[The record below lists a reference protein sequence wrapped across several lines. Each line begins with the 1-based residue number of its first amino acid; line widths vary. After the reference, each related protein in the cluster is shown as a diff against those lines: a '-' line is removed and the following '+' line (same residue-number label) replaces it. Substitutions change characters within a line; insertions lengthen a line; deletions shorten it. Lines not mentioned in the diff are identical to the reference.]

1 IARRSRESRQQIVAT
16 SARQTIPRERTPAR
30 TVPWLRRV
38 RATTLASR
46 EAAEPAATS
55 GTGRGGRGYGF
66 GTRLCQVGHAMRQ
79 HGRVVAR
86 RSAIRG
92 SPATPSPAPR
102 SIAEAQGTAGPQ
114 ASTGREATPL
124 RPAVSPGDVFEP
136 AAHPVNPLHGLAVGR
151 EQQAGA
157 VVDDDLD
164 SACHA
169 RDLSAQREPERLRA

>member
-1 IARRSRESRQQIVAT
+1 MVRRSRESRQQIVAT

-86 RSAIRG
+86 RSAFEARQPLLRLLLVVSLKLRG
-92 SPATPSPAPR
+92 RPDQR
-102 SIAEAQGTAGPQ
+102 
-114 ASTGREATPL
+114 ASRGREATP
-124 RPAVSPGDVFEP
+124 A
-136 AAHPVNPLHGLAVGR
+136 GLAR
-151 EQQAGA
+151 
-157 VVDDDLD
+157 
-164 SACHA
+164 
-169 RDLSAQREPERLRA
+169 